1 MANTGKRRLHCWQVN
16 LHHSQAASYN
26 LGVTVGK
33 AQMNRIVMVQEPW
46 HHKGNVRGRLPGA
59 DLHTGHALG
68 EVPRACMYTSKNLGS
83 RKLVAH
89 CSKDVVAVRVD
100 GLEGGRRI
108 NEMVFASVYMAH
120 DGPIPPETLRGLV
133 QYCALEH
140 LPLVI
145 GCDANAHHTAWG
157 STDTNE
163 RGDELMEY
171 LAESNLLW
179 CNIGH
184 RPTFHVQGRRE
195 VLDLTLRTDDA
206 GELVGGWHVSDIPSL
221 SDHAFIRFSIDLSK
235 RRGDPRRRIRN
246 TDWARFRSNLADA
259 VGEVPSNPEDPEGLE
274 GLVER
279 LTSDINEAW
288 EDACPVT
295 RGATAR
301 GKRWWT
307 PELAQE
313 RRRVRALLRTARR
326 ADLDED
332 WANYKEALRNLKYQ
346 IRKTKRQEWRKSCTQ
361 LDSPNAI
368 AGMVRL
374 LKGESSCQ
382 LGAVEKTN
390 GQYTNTDKET
400 LECMLDAHLRGARE
414 PEILTIGRW
423 SGGMVEGLLGERQM
437 CSAVFQ
443 NEAYKSPGSDGI
455 YPAMLQQGWGRVG
468 PWLKVIFRASL
479 RMGYIPKLW
488 QNARGVFL
496 PKPGK
501 GSYTKTGSFRLV
513 TLMSVLL
520 KTLER
525 LVLWHLQRGGI
536 DTRLHPKQFG
546 FRKGRST
553 EMALH
558 HLVSRVEGAFI
569 NGKFALGI
577 FLDIEGA
584 FDGVPFS
591 SIEAAMERLGTEAWL
606 IGWIGH
612 MLRNRTLEVTMG
624 RTTVRRR
631 ITRGCPQGGVLS
643 PLLWNAVVD
652 ELLWEFDSLPTHLQ
666 AYADDLTAL
675 LTGFDLS
682 IMEEQ
687 AQQTI
692 NRMVNWAAEHDL
704 RFSCLKT
711 ELVMFTNKRKW
722 RWSSPLQMY
731 GVDLKFG
738 QTAKYLGV
746 LLDAKLTWGPHIEF
760 KTRQATACLMQ
771 CRRVIGSTWGINP
784 SRAMWLYKTMIR
796 PIVAHAAMVWVNAL
810 EKKVVQDRLTK
821 FQRLA
826 CLMITSAFPGTPT
839 AGMEAALDLPPL
851 DLFLRGEAVKTAYR
865 LRQYGAWYNQACLRT
880 LGHVRSHAAI
890 CMQELNKIPV
900 LTMPGDLQPPSLVW
914 DLPCEIE
921 IQGREEAIEFAQEIT
936 ATGTVCFTDGSVG
949 ATGAGA
955 GLSFYGFDPGGM
967 AGVAL
972 GQYPTVFQTEVYALV
987 EAARRYRA
995 AGLQDTDITLC
1006 SDSQAALKAL
1016 KNPVLKSR
1024 TVEECWNTLA
1034 ELNTHNR
1041 VCLRWV
1047 PGHVGVEGNEAAD
1060 INAKQGAESDMF
1072 GPEPALPIPYSLCK
1086 QEVRKGVRKAHQ
1098 LRWEGLTTCRKAR
1111 RAMPVI
1117 FPSNGLAIQA
1127 LSRASIRLVLQALT
1141 GHGNLNR
1148 FKYATGRL
1156 DSPVCHKCGTE
1167 AETPNHHVGRCP
1179 TYLRLRV
1186 SCFGLPELT
1195 LEEIMREGW
1204 IGRLASFLREA
1215 GRLNEF

>member
-1 MANTGKRRLHCWQVN
+1 MT
-16 LHHSQAASYN
+16 
-26 LGVTVGK
+26 
-33 AQMNRIVMVQEPW
+33 
-46 HHKGNVRGRLPGA
+46 
-59 DLHTGHALG
+59 
-68 EVPRACMYTSKNLGS
+68 
-83 RKLVAH
+83 
-89 CSKDVVAVRVD
+89 
-100 GLEGGRRI
+100 
-108 NEMVFASVYMAH
+108 
-120 DGPIPPETLRGLV
+120 
-133 QYCALEH
+133 
-140 LPLVI
+140 
-145 GCDANAHHTAWG
+145 WG
-157 STDTNE
+157 D
-163 RGDELMEY
+163 
-171 LAESNLLW
+171 W
-179 CNIGH
+179 W
-184 RPTFHVQGRRE
+184 
-195 VLDLTLRTDDA
+195 
-206 GELVGGWHVSDIPSL
+206 GGWHVSDIPSL

-235 RRGDPRRRIRN
+235 RRGDPRQRIRN
-246 TDWARFRSNLADA
+246 TDWTKFRSNLVDK
-259 VGEVPSNPEDPEGLE
+259 VGEVPLDPDDPEGLD
-274 GLVER
+274 GLVEH
-279 LTSDINEAW
+279 LTSNLNEAW
-288 EDACPVT
+288 EDACPIT
-295 RGATAR
+295 RGATTR

-326 ADLDED
+326 ADVDED
-332 WANYKEALRNLKYQ
+332 WANYREALRNLKYQ
-346 IRKTKRQEWRKSCTQ
+346 IRKTKRQEWRNSCTQ
-361 LDSPNAI
+361 LESPNAI

-382 LGAVEKTN
+382 LGAVEKRN
-390 GQYTNTDKET
+390 GQYTNTDRQT
-400 LECMLDAHLRGARE
+400 LECMLDAHLRE
-414 PEILTIGRW
+414 PETLVTT
-423 SGGMVEGLLGERQM
+423 MVAGDMVQGLLGEQQVRA
-437 CSAVFQ
+437 AVFQ
-443 NEAYKSPGSDGI
+443 SEAYKSPGGDGI
-455 YPAMLQQGWGRVG
+455 YPAMLQQGWWRVG
-468 PWLKVIFRASL
+468 PWLRVIFRASL

-501 GSYTKTGSFRLV
+501 ESYTKTNSFRLV
-513 TLMSVLL
+513 TLTSFML

-525 LVLWHLQRGGI
+525 LALWHLQRNGI
-536 DTRLHPKQFG
+536 DNRLHPKQFG

-558 HLVSRVEGAFI
+558 HLVSRIEGAFI
-569 NGKFALGI
+569 NRKFALGI

-591 SIEAAMERLGTEAWL
+591 SIEAAMERLGTEPWL
-606 IGWIGH
+606 ISWIGH
-612 MLRNRTLEVTMG
+612 MLRNRTLEVTLGGM
-624 RTTVRRR
+624 TVRRR
-631 ITRGCPQGGVLS
+631 IMRGCPQGGVLS

-682 IMEEQ
+682 IMREQ
-687 AQQTI
+687 AQMTI
-692 NRMVNWAAEHDL
+692 DIMVNWAAEHDL

-722 RWSSPLQMY
+722 QWPLPLQMY
-731 GVDLKFG
+731 GVDLRLG
-738 QTAKYLGV
+738 GTAKYLGV

-784 SRAMWLYKTMIR
+784 SRAMWLYKAMIR
-796 PIVAHAAMVWVNAL
+796 PILAHAALVWVNAL
-810 EKKVVQDRLTK
+810 EKKVVQDRLAK

-890 CMQELNKIPV
+890 CMQEMNRVPA

-921 IQGREEAIEFAQEIT
+921 IQGREEAIELAREIS
-936 ATGTVCFTDGSVG
+936 ASGTVCFTDGSVG
-949 ATGAGA
+949 ATGTGA

-967 AGVAL
+967 ASISL
-972 GQYPTVFQTEVYALV
+972 GQYLTVFQTEVYALL
-987 EAARRYRA
+987 EAARRYSA
-995 AGLQDTDITLC
+995 AGLRDTDIILC

-1016 KNPVLKSR
+1016 RNPVLKSR
-1024 TVEECWNTLA
+1024 TVEGCWNALA

-1047 PGHVGVEGNEAAD
+1047 PGHVGVAGNEAAD
-1060 INAKQGAESDMF
+1060 INAKRGAESPLW
-1072 GPEPALPIPYSLCK
+1072 GPEPSLPIPYSLCK
-1086 QEVRKGVRKAHQ
+1086 QEIRRGVRRSHQ
-1098 LRWEGLTTCRKAR
+1098 RRWSDLTSCRKAR

-1117 FPSNGLAIQA
+1117 YPSNGQAIQA

-1141 GHGNLNR
+1141 GHGNFNR

-1156 DSPVCHKCGTE
+1156 DSPVCHKCGLE

-1179 TYLRLRV
+1179 VYLRQRV
-1186 SCFGLPELT
+1186 GCFGLRVNPRRDNAGGMDQAACQLLT
-1195 LEEIMREGW
+1195 GDRQAERVLTPCIQSS
-1204 IGRLASFLREA
+1204 LV
-1215 GRLNEF
+1215 